1 MLEVEWASGADQ
13 SYRVELEV
21 KALDR
26 PGLINDVMNAV
37 AETKTDVTAVSGRV
51 DPRRIAHINL
61 SIRIRNLEHLR
72 TVVER
77 LKRLKD
83 IHSVRR
89 VVQ

>member
-1 MLEVEWASGADQ
+1 
-13 SYRVELEV
+13 VELEL
-21 KALDR
+21 KGLDR
-26 PGLINDVMNAV
+26 PGLINEVMNAV

-51 DPRRIAHINL
+51 DSRRIAHIHL

-72 TVVER
+72 SVVER

-89 VVQ
+89 LMQ